1 LDETLGFWNIARL
14 KDESLVIE
22 SPEIPLEPEEKCRFL
37 YAALIENTSGELVSN
52 ARFFMDDEKH
62 LRLQIQTS
70 VDGFDAA
77 VLDLA
82 RTYAEVVNPEN
93 HLSFDSDD
101 LLNLDALLQEPS
113 EEAFLSYDQECALLS
128 SFFSSLEQDTVLKD
142 SLLIEDSGAVGLIEL
157 AEDESPVLV
166 VADSLKGLIYLHYPL
181 CILIGG
187 DALEYELIT
196 ALSVNSM
203 TKLGADLVLGCSD
216 KSPCLYLRGQVADG
230 QFNPETIKDV
240 LGSLL
245 AVGANVNTLLAQSGL
260 ISNEYEPLTRK
271 PIGPL
276 V

>member
-1 LDETLGFWNIARL
+1 
-14 KDESLVIE
+14 
-22 SPEIPLEPEEKCRFL
+22 
-37 YAALIENTSGELVSN
+37 
-52 ARFFMDDEKH
+52 
-62 LRLQIQTS
+62 
-70 VDGFDAA
+70 
-77 VLDLA
+77 
-82 RTYAEVVNPEN
+82 
-93 HLSFDSDD
+93 
-101 LLNLDALLQEPS
+101 
-113 EEAFLSYDQECALLS
+113 
-128 SFFSSLEQDTVLKD
+128 LKD

-166 VADSLKGLIYLHYPL
+166 VADSLKCLIYLHYPL
-181 CILIGG
+181 CILIEG
-187 DALEYELIT
+187 DGLEYELIT

-245 AVGANVNTLLAQSGL
+245 AVGANVNVLLAQSGL